1 MRITRIFTIFVQN
14 NNMQDNR
21 RKFLK
26 SLAGLS
32 GLAGV
37 TLPGLSIAS
46 SKTPAKVKDIRLSNN
61 KGYVRLVF
69 DLDKNAGHTVFT
81 LHNPERIV
89 LDIKKTKMTHG
100 LVDRIQA
107 NSLIRT
113 VRSGVRNGDDL
124 RVVFDLSEQVTPRSF
139 LLTPSGNAGHRLVL
153 DLHNNKKSS
162 KISQT
167 EKRAQERTQ
176 KRDVIIAIDAGHGG
190 KDPGATGRSGTH
202 EKTITLQIAKRLEK
216 SINEQRGMKAVLTR
230 KNDRFMR
237 LRDRIHKARDYQA
250 DMMISLH
257 ADSFPDPRARG
268 SSIYAL
274 SVDGASSEAARM
286 LADKENAVDLLF
298 GNVSLDIEDEMVQKV
313 LFDLSLTGTIE
324 SSLDIG
330 NEILEQ
336 IKTVNR
342 VHKKKVQ
349 QAGFAV
355 LKAPNIPSVLFETAF
370 ISNPKE
376 ERNLRSASHQKKI
389 AKAITRGISKYFA
402 RKAPPGTWLAAS
414 NGNYLVK
421 SSDDLRSIASEY
433 HVSEKDLRT
442 RNALYADN
450 LQAGQ
455 VLKLPVS

>member
-1 MRITRIFTIFVQN
+1 
-14 NNMQDNR
+14 MQGNR

-32 GLAGV
+32 GLAASAVPGMSLAASKVV
-37 TLPGLSIAS
+37 TQ
-46 SKTPAKVKDIRLSNN
+46 VKDIRLSKN
-61 KGYVRLVF
+61 KGYVRIVF
-69 DLDKNAGHTVFT
+69 DLDKSAGHSIFT
-81 LHNPERIV
+81 LHDPERVV
-89 LDIKKTKMTHG
+89 LDIKKSQMSHG
-100 LVDRIQA
+100 MVDRLQA
-107 NSLIRT
+107 NSLIRS

-124 RVVFDLSEQVTPRSF
+124 RVVFDLSEQVAPRSF
-139 LLTPSGNAGHRLVL
+139 LLTPSGKSGHRLVL
-153 DLHNNKKSS
+153 DLHSSKKSA
-162 KISQT
+162 KTRQV
-167 EKRAQERTQ
+167 K

-190 KDPGATGRSGTH
+190 RDPGATGRSGTR

-216 SINEQRGMKAVLTR
+216 SINKQRGMRAVLVR

-237 LRDRIHKARDYQA
+237 LRERIGKARDYRA

-286 LADKENAVDLLF
+286 LADKENAADILF
-298 GNVSLDIEDEMVQKV
+298 GDVHLAVEDKMVQEV

-330 NEILEQ
+330 SEILSQ

-355 LKAPNIPSVLFETAF
+355 LKAPNIPSVLIETAF
-370 ISNPKE
+370 ISNPRE
-376 ERNLRSASHQKKI
+376 EKNLRSASHQKKV
-389 AKAITRGISKYFA
+389 AKAITRGVGKYFA
-402 RKAPPGTWLAAS
+402 RKAPPGTWLAAADGEYFV
-414 NGNYLVK
+414 NR
-421 SSDDLRSIASEY
+421 DDNLRSIANN
-433 HVSEKDLRT
+433 HKVSEEDLRA

-450 LQAGQ
+450 LKAGQ
-455 VLKLPVS
+455 VLKIPVS